1 MFDLLLVEVSKKYEK
16 QAMAYRQDYI
26 SHGEKIING
35 SSGFIRYQ
43 DYDEWLRKIELKKRK
58 KASQEDTPATTYF
71 TIRKE
76 DNKIVG
82 SIQLRHHL
90 TDELRKDGGNIGY
103 GICPS
108 ERGKGYGT
116 QQLALVLL
124 QAQALKIQKVMISC
138 DKSNRA
144 SAKVA
149 MNNGGIL
156 SGEGFDEES
165 NTITEIYW
173 IDLMQ

>member
-1 MFDLLLVEVSKKYEK
+1 MCDLVLVEVSKKYEK

-26 SHGEKIING
+26 SHGEKHING
-35 SSGFIRYQ
+35 SSGFIHYQ
-43 DYDEWLRKIELKKRK
+43 DYDEWLRKIELEKCKE
-58 KASQEDTPATTYF
+58 ASQEDTPATTYF

-76 DNKIVG
+76 DNKIIG

-90 TDELRKDGGNIGY
+90 TEELKKDGGNIGY

-124 QAQALKIQKVMISC
+124 QAQVLQIQKVMISC

-149 MNNGGIL
+149 IKNGGIL

-165 NTITEIYW
+165 GTMTEIYW
-173 IDLMQ
+173 INLL